1 MVTWLRWTY
10 FDTHMYKNVYV
21 GEVNIIQLVYNAG
34 VLSRLCCTLQKY
46 FGPVHHNQLKDNV
59 NGMGGEMGRG
69 GRRGPILY
77 ISTLYN
83 VPQWDQMT
91 FISVIRY
98 PGMASLWNTISRI
111 KCFLTGNV
119 SSSLECCLIRS
130 GLYGTLMVRQSD
142 LQGLWCGFC

>member
-1 MVTWLRWTY
+1 
-10 FDTHMYKNVYV
+10 MYKNVYV
-21 GEVNIIQLVYNAG
+21 GEVNIIQLAYNAG

-59 NGMGGEMGRG
+59 NGMGGEG
-69 GRRGPILY
+69 GGPILY

-98 PGMASLWNTISRI
+98 PRMASL
-111 KCFLTGNV
+111 
-119 SSSLECCLIRS
+119 
-130 GLYGTLMVRQSD
+130 
-142 LQGLWCGFC
+142 